1 MFVFLTLAALTMAI
15 LAVIGA
21 AVSALPSRF
30 LDHRRAR
37 FDRAR
42 DAATGPMPALTG
54 ETTDASND
62 AGDSV
67 ERRPARARPAIE
79 TYFQNGEWKNKVQG
93 SSRAA
98 NKHQTKAA
106 AVKAGREMAARR
118 RVEHI
123 IMNRDGGTST
133 ASEPSTTGG
142 WSAR

>member
-1 MFVFLTLAALTMAI
+1 MFVFLMLAALTMAI

-21 AVSALPSRF
+21 AVSALPSKF

-42 DAATGPMPALTG
+42 ESATGPMPALADEITA
-54 ETTDASND
+54 ASQESD
-62 AGDSV
+62 DSAEQEPV
-67 ERRPARARPAIE
+67 RARAAIE
-79 TYFQNGEWKNKVQG
+79 TYFENGEWKNKVQG

-106 AVKAGREMAARR
+106 AVKAGREMARRR

-123 IMNRDGGTST
+123 IRHRDGTTST
-133 ASEPSTTGG
+133 ALEPSTAAG
-142 WSAR
+142 